1 MTVVHTYY
9 SMSRKSLMRKDQ
21 QSLVQFMA
29 SMQGRDPTD
38 DDYAAARAISKSQ
51 LVDRVL
57 EVHDALPMRGADE

>member
-9 SMSRKSLMRKDQ
+9 SMSRRSLMRKDQ
-21 QSLVQFMA
+21 QSLVQVMA